1 MLINAFRL
9 FYLYFLDIFV
19 KIFTRQVKSANLL
32 LVRLDAIGDF
42 ILWLDTA
49 KEYRRLYPGRRIVL
63 CTSSAQIEIANKLSY
78 WDEVW
83 PVDMSLLGTSPI
95 YRLKLLRKIR
105 RAGFNT
111 AIQPTFS
118 RVFSLGDAVIR
129 ASGATQ
135 RIGSVGNSA
144 NINPIAQ
151 HISDRWYTKLVAASQ
166 APLMELER
174 NAEFIR
180 NLSGQ
185 EFRVRTPV
193 LPKFNPLPE
202 RLKIE
207 GPYFVIFPGAS
218 WSGRQWPAT
227 HFVEVM
233 TELQRRYGWRAV
245 VCGGPAEKYLCQSI
259 VNLSAVGIINLGGK
273 TSLPELVELL
283 RGAEI
288 LISNETSAVH
298 MAAAVSTPCV
308 CILGGGHF
316 GRFLPYPVYAPGCKP
331 VGVNHE
337 MSCYQCNWHC
347 TQPHAPGSAV
357 PCISGVT
364 VASVLESARIQLQG
378 KSRRAN
384 SNESRS
390 PETYD

>member
-1 MLINAFRL
+1 
-9 FYLYFLDIFV
+9 
-19 KIFTRQVKSANLL
+19 LL

-42 ILWLDTA
+42 IVWLDTA
-49 KEYRRLYPGRRIVL
+49 KEYRRLYPGQRIVL
-63 CTSSAQIEIANKLSY
+63 CTSSAQAEIANKLPY

-95 YRLKLLRKIR
+95 YRLKLFRKIR
-105 RAGFNT
+105 RSGFST

-129 ASGATQ
+129 ASGAIQ
-135 RIGSVGNSA
+135 RIGSVGNST
-144 NINPIAQ
+144 NLNPFAQ
-151 HISDRWYTKLVAASQ
+151 RISDRWYTKLVAASQ
-166 APLMELER
+166 TPLAELER

-180 NLSGQ
+180 NLSGGN
-185 EFRVRTPV
+185 FPARTPV

-202 RLKIE
+202 RLKID

-227 HFVEVM
+227 HFVEVV
-233 TELQRRYGWRAV
+233 TELHRQYGWRAV
-245 VCGGPAEKYLCQSI
+245 VCGGPSEKYLCQSI
-259 VNLSAVGIINLGGK
+259 VNLSAVAIINLSGE

-298 MAAAVSTPCV
+298 LAAAVSTPTV

-316 GRFLPYPVYAPGCKP
+316 GRFLPYPAYAPGSKP
-331 VGVNHE
+331 MVVNHE

-364 VASVLESARIQLQG
+364 VASVLASARVQLQD
-378 KSRRAN
+378 KSRRTL
-384 SNESRS
+384 SNELRS
-390 PETYD
+390 PETYV